1 MAKTL
6 PGNYLKKRER
16 ILDMLLALPRILE
29 DNQQLTIIVIGLA
42 IVVILGIILI
52 ANIANAND
60 KHKEKKSAR
69 LDAERQGEKIV
80 DRVERRSKVASKEKK
95 IQQVKRETRDPKKK
109 AEEEAAAK
117 NTLIGGKSEAQREEK
132 EAREVFG
139 SLGIS
144 SKKAEEIDKAKEQ
157 IIINGYLQKSNTA
170 PIRPVYS
177 NTLEARQQ
185 QKRELDS
192 DVVGSEAET
201 PALVMDSAAPS
212 EVKITEAP
220 VQKVKPTAL
229 KRPTAARVA
238 QADEEKEPEE
248 TDTAYSSAL
257 RPQLGTEVSNA
268 EIDRVAE
275 VPLEK
280 PEILKQG
287 EEAIIPAAEKPVEG
301 FVPSRELAEEMA
313 ENDGEDQ
320 V

>member
-1 MAKTL
+1 
-6 PGNYLKKRER
+6 
-16 ILDMLLALPRILE
+16 MLLVLTRILE
-29 DNQQLTIIVIGLA
+29 DNQRLTIIVIGLA
-42 IVVILGIILI
+42 IVVILALILI

-60 KHKEKKSAR
+60 KRKEKKSAR
-69 LDAERQGEKIV
+69 LDAERQGEKVV
-80 DRVERRSKVASKEKK
+80 DGLERRSRTPSKEKK
-95 IQQVKRETRDPKKK
+95 IQQIKRETRDPKKK
-109 AEEEAAAK
+109 AEEEAASK

-185 QKRELDS
+185 QKKELDS
-192 DVVGSEAET
+192 DIVGSEAET

-229 KRPTAARVA
+229 KRPTAARVS
-238 QADEEKEPEE
+238 QAEEE
-248 TDTAYSSAL
+248 TEAAEEADTAYSSAM

-275 VPLEK
+275 VQAEK
-280 PEILKQG
+280 PDILKQG

-301 FVPSRELAEEMA
+301 FVPSKELAEEMA
-313 ENDGEDQ
+313 EAQAENNSEDQ